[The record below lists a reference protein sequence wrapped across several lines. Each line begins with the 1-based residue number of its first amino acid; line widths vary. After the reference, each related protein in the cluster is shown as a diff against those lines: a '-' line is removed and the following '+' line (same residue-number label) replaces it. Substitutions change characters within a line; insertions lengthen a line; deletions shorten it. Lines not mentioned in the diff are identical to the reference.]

1 VKAKGEGEEVT
12 KPGRS
17 SGGEFTKRE
26 IVLFVL
32 VMIVA
37 TFLTVEGT
45 LFVLRTFVLNKPND
59 PLTKAGGLSPFQGQE
74 VRKGK

>member
-1 VKAKGEGEEVT
+1 MT

-32 VMIVA
+32 VMMVA

-45 LFVLRTFVLNKPND
+45 LFVLKTFVLNKPSD
-59 PLTKAGGLSPFQGQE
+59 PPTKAGGLSPFQDRAVQ
-74 VRKGK
+74 KGK